1 MKSGEIMKTLDLHI
15 HSTYSDG
22 TFSVEEIIKSAKS
35 IGLTT
40 ISITDH
46 DTVEQIPDCIS
57 LSKKYGIT
65 VIPGVELSCSYKI
78 KSLNKNKGFHLLGYG
93 INPDNEA
100 FKKEM
105 DAQKAKRLIRAKK
118 IADKFM
124 SFGFKIDF
132 ENTIANKK
140 GSVGKPQIARAVFEN
155 PENQSLLEAQN
166 LTNYASFFAAYLSDN
181 GKAFVERE
189 EKIDFID
196 GIKLIHAAGGKAVW
210 AHSYY
215 NLRKF
220 ENQDSLFDELL
231 QDFINAGLDG
241 IETFYSTFSEEKTK
255 RLYKIAKDNNLII
268 TAGSDFHSPDKEE
281 APELACWKDYGL
293 ELNLD
298 KRLIQT
304 LN

>member
-1 MKSGEIMKTLDLHI
+1 MKTLDLHI

-57 LSKKYGIT
+57 LGKKYGIT

-100 FKKEM
+100 FKNEM
-105 DAQKAKRLIRAKK
+105 DDQKAKRLIRAKK

-124 SFGFKIDF
+124 AFGFKIDF
-132 ENTIANKK
+132 ENIITNKK
-140 GSVGKPQIARAVFEN
+140 GSVGKPQIA
-155 PENQSLLEAQN
+155 
-166 LTNYASFFAAYLSDN
+166 
-181 GKAFVERE
+181 KA
-189 EKIDFID
+189 K
-196 GIKLIHAAGGKAVW
+196 
-210 AHSYY
+210 
-215 NLRKF
+215 
-220 ENQDSLFDELL
+220 
-231 QDFINAGLDG
+231 
-241 IETFYSTFSEEKTK
+241 
-255 RLYKIAKDNNLII
+255 NLIM

-293 ELNLD
+293 ELNPD

>member
-57 LSKKYGIT
+57 LGKKYGIT

-78 KSLNKNKGFHLLGYG
+78 KSLNKNKGFHRLGYG

-105 DAQKAKRLIRAKK
+105 DDQKAK
-118 IADKFM
+118 
-124 SFGFKIDF
+124 
-132 ENTIANKK
+132 
-140 GSVGKPQIARAVFEN
+140 
-155 PENQSLLEAQN
+155 
-166 LTNYASFFAAYLSDN
+166 
-181 GKAFVERE
+181 
-189 EKIDFID
+189 
-196 GIKLIHAAGGKAVW
+196 H
-210 AHSYY
+210 
-215 NLRKF
+215 
-220 ENQDSLFDELL
+220 
-231 QDFINAGLDG
+231 
-241 IETFYSTFSEEKTK
+241 
-255 RLYKIAKDNNLII
+255 LYKIAKAKNLIM
-268 TAGSDFHSPDKEE
+268 TAGSDFHSPDKKE